1 MFFLSHFVILR
12 APLSEGRSNLF
23 LQDVK
28 ERKAPPI
35 ETLFCLIDGAKVG
48 RKKRHFRFVNVFAE
62 NSRKPLT
69 KYVEAI
75 VVLLGQFAFNVEG

>member
-62 NSRKPLT
+62 NSPNPLT
-69 KYVEAI
+69 FSVEA
-75 VVLLGQFAFNVEG
+75 VVEHLAQLAFNVEG